1 MNLCMKD
8 LKLFLCKLRIL
19 ICGHVVWHPLLQRIY
34 ITFRSTCFVIAFYIS
49 HFVNFSV
56 YILADGWA
64 LWLHTPFLPSQKSS
78 ELVMWL
84 VVVRQIGHSP
94 PPLAYFK
101 VVQIFLNLP
110 MYCFIQETVEDRKAV
125 VRLLMKECPTYM
137 VKLIA
142 EIRHLGWIKESPFL
156 RSK

>member
-1 MNLCMKD
+1 
-8 LKLFLCKLRIL
+8 
-19 ICGHVVWHPLLQRIY
+19 
-34 ITFRSTCFVIAFYIS
+34 
-49 HFVNFSV
+49 
-56 YILADGWA
+56 
-64 LWLHTPFLPSQKSS
+64 
-78 ELVMWL
+78 
-84 VVVRQIGHSP
+84 
-94 PPLAYFK
+94 
-101 VVQIFLNLP
+101 